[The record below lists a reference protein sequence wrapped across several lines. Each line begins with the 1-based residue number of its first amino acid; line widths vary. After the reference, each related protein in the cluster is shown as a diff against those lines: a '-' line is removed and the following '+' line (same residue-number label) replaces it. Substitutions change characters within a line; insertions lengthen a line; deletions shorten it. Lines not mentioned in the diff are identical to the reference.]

1 MRGQREHGE
10 DGAAG
15 KVDGGAD
22 EKAHS
27 REGGEGGIG
36 LAVGVDEGDVDG
48 DAEGEGD
55 EVEEAEVTQGGKRMR
70 REQGEP
76 LSDADGAVNGGLAS
90 RHGDDAVG
98 EASGDD

>member
-1 MRGQREHGE
+1 
-10 DGAAG
+10 
-15 KVDGGAD
+15 
-22 EKAHS
+22 
-27 REGGEGGIG
+27 
-36 LAVGVDEGDVDG
+36 
-48 DAEGEGD
+48 
-55 EVEEAEVTQGGKRMR
+55 MR